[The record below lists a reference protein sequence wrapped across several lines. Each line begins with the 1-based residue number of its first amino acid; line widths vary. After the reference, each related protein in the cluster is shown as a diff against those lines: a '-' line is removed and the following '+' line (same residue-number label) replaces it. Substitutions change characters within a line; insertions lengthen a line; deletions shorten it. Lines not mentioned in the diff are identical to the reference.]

1 MSFNTETIVHE
12 IRTEFETMLHTV
24 QRDKESTADSMER
37 QIFNWLLALG
47 GQLLHLYFVHRS
59 ANSERSSYR
68 SPSGAELPYHQER
81 RRQYYSIF
89 GKIPLW
95 RPYFYGAGAGG
106 AAPLDGEL
114 SLGEDSYSDLVREL
128 SELLSV
134 EVAYEKVHEIFE
146 TLLGQ
151 GVSSA
156 TLQGLVLTDAEA
168 VEGYYAQK
176 APPVPTT
183 EGAILVAQADGK
195 GVPLVR
201 EGSAP
206 AKVRLGKG
214 EKRTKK
220 KEAIVTTVYTIDPA
234 PRSPAAVSASFFHP
248 EQRDATGEQRP
259 PDRPHNKQLHATLDG
274 KECAL
279 ERLSHQVAQREGD
292 HIQHRVALAD
302 GCDALQTRIQKYL
315 PDFTLV
321 LDFIHANEYLWK
333 AANSLFGEQDPL
345 RNRWVETQTLQM
357 LSGRTTAVI
366 EDLRAL
372 ASLHKRTQTQRQTLQ
387 TAANYF
393 ERNLPFMH
401 YDRYL
406 ELGWPIASG
415 VIEGACRHVVK
426 DRCELSGMRWTQDGA
441 EALLALR
448 TVAINAHWDD
458 FHTYRKRQRHLR
470 LYHTPPPATLAPED
484 ALDDPENLP
493 DNIIPWPTHDRNT
506 SHKRAA

>member
-1 MSFNTETIVHE
+1 MSFNPETIVHE

-24 QRDKESTADSMER
+24 QSDAESTADSMER
-37 QIFNWLLALG
+37 QVFKWLLELG
-47 GQLLHLYFVHRS
+47 GQLLQLYFAYRS
-59 ANSERSSYR
+59 AESEQSSYV
-68 SPSGAELPYHQER
+68 SASGVELPYHQER

-89 GKIPLW
+89 GKIPIW
-95 RPYFYGAGAGG
+95 RPYFYRAGEGG

-114 SLGEDSYSDLVREL
+114 SLGEDSYSDLVREW

-146 TLLGQ
+146 MLLGQ
-151 GVSSA
+151 GLSSA
-156 TLQGLVLTDAEA
+156 TMQGLVLTDAEA
-168 VEGYYAQK
+168 VDGYYEQK
-176 APPVPTT
+176 APPAPAT
-183 EGAILVAQADGK
+183 EGPILVVQADGK

-201 EGSAP
+201 DEGAP

-214 EKRTKK
+214 EKRMKK
-220 KEAIVTTVYTIDPA
+220 KEAIVTTIYTMDSA
-234 PRSPAAVSASFFHP
+234 PRSPAAVTASFFHP
-248 EQRDATGEQRP
+248 EQRDATGEQRRP
-259 PDRPHNKQLHATLDG
+259 ERPHNKQLHATLDG

-279 ERLSHQVAQREGD
+279 ERLSHQVAQRQGD

-302 GCDALQTRIQKYL
+302 GCHALQTRLQTYL

-333 AANSLFGEQDPL
+333 AANALFGEQDPL
-345 RNRWVETQTLQM
+345 RNRWVETQTEQM
-357 LSGRTTAVI
+357 LSGQTTAVI
-366 EDLRAL
+366 EDLRTLAAL
-372 ASLHKRTQTQRQTLQ
+372 PKRTQAQRETLQ

-393 ERNLPFMH
+393 ARNLPYMH

-406 ELGWPIASG
+406 KLGWPIASG

-448 TVAINAHWDD
+448 TVAINGHWDD
-458 FHTYRKRQRHLR
+458 FHTYRKRRRHLR
-470 LYHTPPPATLAPED
+470 LYHTPAPPTLAPEE
-484 ALDDPENLP
+484 ALNDHQNAP
-493 DNIIPWPTHDRNT
+493 DTIIPWPTADRNLT
-506 SHKRAA
+506 HKLAA

>member
-12 IRTEFETMLHTV
+12 IRTEFETMLQTV
-24 QRDKESTADSMER
+24 QSDTESTADSMER
-37 QIFNWLLALG
+37 QVFKWLLALG
-47 GQLLHLYFVHRS
+47 GQLLQLYFEQRS
-59 ANSERSSYR
+59 AASERSS
-68 SPSGAELPYHQER
+68 SPGPNGVDLPYHQER

-89 GKIPLW
+89 GKIPIW
-95 RPYFYGAGAGG
+95 RPYFYRAGEGG
-106 AAPLDGEL
+106 ATPLDGEL
-114 SLGEDSYSDLVREL
+114 SLGDDSYSDLVREWA
-128 SELLSV
+128 ELLGV

-151 GVSSA
+151 GLSSA
-156 TLQGLVLTDAEA
+156 TMQGLVLTDAKA
-168 VEGYYAQK
+168 VESYYAQK
-176 APPVPTT
+176 APPAPET

-201 EGSAP
+201 EEGAP

-214 EKRTKK
+214 EKRMQK
-220 KEAIVTTVYTIDPA
+220 KEAIVTTVYTMDPA
-234 PRSPAAVSASFFHP
+234 PRSPAAVTASFFHP
-248 EQRDATGEQRP
+248 EQRDAPDEQRP
-259 PDRPHNKQLHATLDG
+259 PVRPHNKQLHATLDG
-274 KECAL
+274 KDCAL
-279 ERLSHQVAQREGD
+279 ERLSHQVAQRKGD

-302 GCDALQTRIQKYL
+302 GCAALQSRLQNYL

-333 AANSLFGEQDPL
+333 AANALFGEQDPV

-366 EDLRAL
+366 EDLRSLAAL
-372 ASLHKRTQTQRQTLQ
+372 PQRTQTQLQTLQ

-393 ERNLPFMH
+393 ERNLPYMH

-406 ELGWPIASG
+406 KLGWPIASG

-426 DRCELSGMRWTQDGA
+426 DRCELSGMRWTQEGA

-448 TVAINAHWDD
+448 TVAINGHWDD
-458 FHTYRKRQRHLR
+458 FHTFRKRQRHVR
-470 LYHTPPPATLAPED
+470 LYHTPIPDILAPEE
-484 ALDDPENLP
+484 ALNDHGNVSDK
-493 DNIIPWPTHDRNT
+493 IIPWPTAGPNST
-506 SHKRAA
+506 QKLAA